1 MALVEAFRTTLTAG
15 TMTSAE
21 TAIEHRVDRQ
31 GDVLLCL
38 YTESVNVEIKVQYVF
53 DAGTGDAAAADIQ
66 TIDMTSGTMTMV
78 NFDFP
83 TGVLRVTYNN
93 NDSDALTANILKI
106 DLHTA
111 R

>member
-15 TMTSAE
+15 LIAE
-21 TAIEHRVDRQ
+21 ATAIEHRVDRH
-31 GDVLLCL
+31 GNVLLCL
-38 YTESVNVEIKVQYVF
+38 YTESDNVRITVQYVF
-53 DAGTGDAAAADIQ
+53 DAGTGDAAAKDIQ
-66 TIDMTSGTMTMV
+66 TIGLTSGTLTMV

-83 TGVLRVTYNN
+83 TGVLRVTY
-93 NDSDALTANILKI
+93 DDDGSVLTAATLKI

>member
-31 GDVLLCL
+31 GKVMLCL
-38 YTESVNVEIKVQYVF
+38 YADSANVRIKIQYVF
-53 DAGTGDAAAADIQ
+53 DADTADAAAKDIQ
-66 TIDMTSGTMTMV
+66 TIDLTSGTLTMV

-83 TGVLRVTYNN
+83 TGMLRVTY
-93 NDSDALTANILKI
+93 DDADGSMTAAALKI

>member
-15 TMTSAE
+15 LISE
-21 TAIEHRVDRQ
+21 DTAIEHRVDRH
-31 GDVLLCL
+31 GNVLLCL
-38 YTESVNVEIKVQYVF
+38 YTESDNVQIKVKYVF
-53 DAGTGDAAAADIQ
+53 DAGTGDAAAKDIQ
-66 TIDMTSGTMTMV
+66 TIGLTANTMTMV

-83 TGVLRVTYNN
+83 TGVLRITY
-93 NDSDALTANILKI
+93 DDDGSVLTAETLKI

>member
-15 TMTSAE
+15 LISEA

-31 GDVLLCL
+31 GKVMLCL
-38 YTESVNVEIKVQYVF
+38 YTESDNVRITVQYVF
-53 DAGTGDAAAADIQ
+53 DAGTADAAAKDIQ
-66 TIDMTSGTMTMV
+66 TIDLTADTMTMV

-83 TGVLRVTYNN
+83 TGVLRVTY
-93 NDSDALTANILKI
+93 DDTGSVLTAEPLKI

>member
-15 TMTSAE
+15 LISEA
-21 TAIEHRVDRQ
+21 TAIEHRVDRY
-31 GDVLLCL
+31 GKVLLCL
-38 YTESVNVEIKVQYVF
+38 YTDSANVRIKAKYVF
-53 DAGTGDAAAADIQ
+53 DADTGDASAKDIQ
-66 TIDMTSGTMTMV
+66 TIDLTSGTLTMV

-83 TGVLRVTYNN
+83 TGVLRVTY
-93 NDSDALTANILKI
+93 DDTGSVLTAEPLKI